1 MRSLPKPTNCFAACG
16 ALVMALTTG
25 LMVTP
30 VYSQELATEAS
41 VASGDEEEN
50 LSSGQILY
58 TQLCASC
65 HGAQGRGDG
74 VVSSDLLLRPRDFAL
89 NAFKFDTDADWERGS
104 DVDLANVIRNGP
116 AAYGGSPLMP
126 PWSTL
131 SSEDIGALVS
141 HIRVLQQQPEPGE

>member
-1 MRSLPKPTNCFAACG
+1 
-16 ALVMALTTG
+16 MAL
-25 LMVTP
+25 MATP
-30 VYSQELATEAS
+30 VYSQQVAAEVSVAS
-41 VASGDEEEN
+41 VASEEES
-50 LSSGQILY
+50 LSNGQTLY

-74 VVSSDLLLRPRDFAL
+74 VVSNAVLLRPRDFAL

-104 DVDLANVIRNGP
+104 DVDLANVIKNGP

-131 SSEDIGALVS
+131 SAEDIGALVA
-141 HIRVLQQQPEPGE
+141 HIRVLQQRPGE